1 MEKENLDKV
10 LSMIKGIE
18 KKNLEFE
25 RYLSNLN
32 IFSRNSMLK
41 EIISD
46 IIKNNKFFQ
55 QIQLE
60 DESIC
65 LAKEESEK
73 ISTDNYIEELILKI
87 QNEPS
92 KKIIIL
98 REYLSK
104 LEGISEN
111 DLNVILT
118 SLKNKNLEELKPE
131 LLNLTKIFNIKNIK

>member
-65 LAKEESEK
+65 LAKEESET

-118 SLKNKNLEELKPE
+118 SLKNKNLEELKLE